1 MRLRIVRMDPSF
13 LDLVNAP
20 DRNVLFSV
28 TFALANIFLPL
39 SNATSVFTI
48 NFSSCESRNAN
59 LELDFGVAIRPSFSP
74 FSIISRTILSLVT
87 FFHLVKWFLRFLPLK
102 FWISLFSI
110 GIISCWNFKTVI
122 VPTLIQLSFSCGI
135 VIDDTPVVVFGV
147 CFNLRCGC
155 WCCSPWFD
163 LQRFLEIF
171 ASSLNFYSKE
181 DWNRSATFFWLVW
194 IVPILSFNWQQRDS
208 NPQPLSL

>member
-1 MRLRIVRMDPSF
+1 MDPSF

-59 LELDFGVAIRPSFSP
+59 LELDFGVAIRPSFNP

-87 FFHLVKWFLRFLPLK
+87 FFHLVKWFLGFPPLK
-102 FWISLFSI
+102 F
-110 GIISCWNFKTVI
+110 
-122 VPTLIQLSFSCGI
+122 
-135 VIDDTPVVVFGV
+135 
-147 CFNLRCGC
+147 
-155 WCCSPWFD
+155 
-163 LQRFLEIF
+163 
-171 ASSLNFYSKE
+171 
-181 DWNRSATFFWLVW
+181 
-194 IVPILSFNWQQRDS
+194 
-208 NPQPLSL
+208 